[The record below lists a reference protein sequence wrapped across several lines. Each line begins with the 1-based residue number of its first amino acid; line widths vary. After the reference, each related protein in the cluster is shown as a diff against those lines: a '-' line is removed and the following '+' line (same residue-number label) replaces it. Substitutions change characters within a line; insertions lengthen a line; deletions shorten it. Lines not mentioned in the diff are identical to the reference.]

1 METIRYEFILEA
13 IEPIAHHSETI
24 GNEAIVMRESV
35 RQPDGTFVDVPII
48 TGDTLR
54 HGLREVGAYAYLD
67 AAGKLDDPQ
76 LTEGALRLLFNGGM
90 MTGKGS
96 SGVINLDTYRRMSTL
111 LPLLPLLGGCT
122 DQRIVPGNVEVNR
135 ALVICEETWPRLLRQ
150 APWLADAMK
159 HLGESVGV
167 AAEHIDEEQR
177 VRMDPTLVPAKRLL
191 MSSDAQVSV
200 NKRLGSS
207 EKAHT
212 ENDAIEARDSKS
224 SMMPRRFEVVKTGT
238 LFHWAVTARVYSP
251 LERDTWNLMVGLF
264 LANARVG
271 GKRGTGHGTIRA
283 RHAVNVN
290 LRPFAPETS
299 ALVPTDAS
307 GNIGKMFREHVAA
320 HAAEIDQLLKTV
332 VA

>member
-35 RQPDGTFVDVPII
+35 RQSDGTFAEVPII
-48 TGDTLR
+48 TGDTMR

-96 SGVINLDTYRRMSTL
+96 ARAIDLDAYRRMSKL

-122 DQRIVPGNVEVNR
+122 DNRIVPGNVEVSR
-135 ALVICEETWPRLLRQ
+135 AIAICDETLSKLSLQ
-150 APWLADAMK
+150 SPWLADAMK
-159 HLGESVGV
+159 QLGEVVGP
-167 AAEHIDEEQR
+167 AATHIDEEQR
-177 VRMDPTLVPAKRLL
+177 VRMDPTLVPAKRQL
-191 MSSDAQVSV
+191 MTSDAQVHT
-200 NKRLGSS
+200 NKRLASS
-207 EKAHT
+207 EKAHV
-212 ENDAIEARDSKS
+212 EDDAIDARDSKS

-238 LFHWAVTARVYSP
+238 LFHWATTTRVYSP

-264 LANARVG
+264 LANCRVG
-271 GKRGTGHGTIRA
+271 GKRGSGHGSLRV

-299 ALVPTDAS
+299 ALVPLGDVS
-307 GNIGKMFREHVAA
+307 IGKMFREHVKAN
-320 HAAEIDQLLKTV
+320 AAEISELLKTV

>member
-1 METIRYEFILEA
+1 MDTIRYEFILEA
-13 IEPIAHHSETI
+13 MEPIAHHSETI

-35 RQPDGTFVDVPII
+35 RMPNGSFVEVPIL

-67 AAGKLDDPQ
+67 AIGKLDDPQ

-96 SGVINLDTYRRMSTL
+96 ASTINLDTYRRMSVL
-111 LPLLPLLGGCT
+111 LPMLPLLGGCT
-122 DQRIVPGNVEVNR
+122 DQRIIPGNVEVNR
-135 ALVICEETWPRLLRQ
+135 ALVICDETWPRLIRQ
-150 APWLADAMK
+150 SPWLVEALK
-159 HLGESVGV
+159 GLGETIGS
-167 AAEHIDEEQR
+167 AADHVDEEQR
-177 VRMDPTLVPAKRLL
+177 VRMDPTLVPSKRLL
-191 MSSDAQVSV
+191 MSDSAQIGV
-200 NKRLGSS
+200 NKRLASS
-207 EKAHT
+207 ETAHT
-212 ENDAIEARDSKS
+212 ENNALEADKSKS

-238 LFHWAVTARVYSP
+238 LFHWAVTARVYSD

-283 RHAVNVN
+283 RHAVNVS
-290 LRPFAPETS
+290 LRPFKPETS
-299 ALVPTDAS
+299 ALVPTS
-307 GNIGKMFREHVAA
+307 VGGGIGELFRKHVAA
-320 HAAEIDQLLKTV
+320 NASESIELLQSV

>member
-1 METIRYEFILEA
+1 METLRYEFILKA

-35 RQPDGTFVDVPII
+35 RQSDGTFIDVPII
-48 TGDTLR
+48 TGDTMR

-96 SGVINLDTYRRMSTL
+96 AGAINLDTYRRMSVL
-111 LPLLPLLGGCT
+111 LPLLPLLGGCS
-122 DQRIVPGNVEVNR
+122 DNRIVPGNVEVSR
-135 ALVICEETWPRLLRQ
+135 ALIICDETLSHISLQ
-150 APWLADAMK
+150 SPWITDALK
-159 HLGESVGV
+159 ALGETVG
-167 AAEHIDEEQR
+167 AAAMHVDEEQR

-191 MSSDAQVSV
+191 MSGDAQVHT
-200 NKRLGSS
+200 NKRLTAS
-207 EKAHT
+207 EKAHV
-212 ENDAIEARDSKS
+212 EDDAIDARDSKS

-238 LFHWAVTARVYSP
+238 LFHWSVTARVYSP
-251 LERDTWNLMVGLF
+251 LERDTWNMMVGLF
-264 LANARVG
+264 LANCRVG
-271 GKRGTGHGTIRA
+271 GKRGSGHGSIRA

-290 LRPFAPETS
+290 IRPFAPETS
-299 ALVPTDAS
+299 ALVP
-307 GNIGKMFREHVAA
+307 IGDVSIGTIFREHVQK
-320 HAAEIDQLLKTV
+320 HAKEICELLKTV

>member
-1 METIRYEFILEA
+1 
-13 IEPIAHHSETI
+13 
-24 GNEAIVMRESV
+24 MRESV
-35 RQPDGTFVDVPII
+35 RQSDGTFAEVPII
-48 TGDTLR
+48 TGDTMR

-96 SGVINLDTYRRMSTL
+96 ARAIDLDAYRRMSKL

-122 DQRIVPGNVEVNR
+122 DNRIVPGNVEVSR
-135 ALVICEETWPRLLRQ
+135 AIAICDETLSKLSLQ
-150 APWLADAMK
+150 SPWLADAMK
-159 HLGESVGV
+159 QLGEVVGP
-167 AAEHIDEEQR
+167 AATHIDEEQR
-177 VRMDPTLVPAKRLL
+177 VRMDPTLVPAKRQL
-191 MSSDAQVSV
+191 MTSDAQVHT
-200 NKRLGSS
+200 NKRLASS
-207 EKAHT
+207 EKAHV
-212 ENDAIEARDSKS
+212 EDDAIDARDSKS

-238 LFHWAVTARVYSP
+238 LFHWATTTRVYSP

-264 LANARVG
+264 LANCRVG
-271 GKRGTGHGTIRA
+271 GKRGSGHGSLRV

-299 ALVPTDAS
+299 ALVPLGDVS
-307 GNIGKMFREHVAA
+307 IGKMFREHVKAN
-320 HAAEIDQLLKTV
+320 AAEISELLKTV